1 MSYYFFMCVVSAFRA
16 MRYKFSPHG
25 SLVLSGG
32 MNTNKVRKHEH
43 LEGTVTTKMASRNT
57 I

>member
-1 MSYYFFMCVVSAFRA
+1 MGND
-16 MRYKFSPHG
+16 FSSHG

-32 MNTNKVRKHEH
+32 ADANKVRKHEH
-43 LEGTVTTKMASRNT
+43 LIYFLFFFKHEHFNGTVITKMTSMYS

>member
-1 MSYYFFMCVVSAFRA
+1 MGYD
-16 MRYKFSPHG
+16 FSSHG

-32 MNTNKVRKHEH
+32 TGANKVRKHEH
-43 LEGTVTTKMASRNT
+43 LNGTVISKMTSMYS